1 MQSRRQFINLLGGG
15 IVLAASS
22 HAVAGVYPDRSVEA
36 WRPIAADAEIRQ
48 WMLAHALLAPN
59 PHNRQPWIADLRR
72 EGEISMI
79 CDGERLL
86 PETDPFGRQILIGCG
101 AFLELAIQAAAERGY
116 AVEVSLFPGGE
127 PSLTDLPKN
136 TVFARLTVSKSSAV
150 KPDPLFAFI
159 RARHTNKGAYDSAK
173 KISPEQLKN
182 LEAVASSFSAPNSH
196 NAQLNGVLD
205 DPMKMQKMQEITR
218 VAYEIE
224 LTTSRTY
231 LESANLFR
239 IGPGE
244 IETHRDGISITGMMP
259 RILSTLGM
267 FNRFEVPAKGSSGYK
282 QVMDRWAA
290 FETGSGYLWMAT
302 TGNTRTK
309 QIEVGR
315 AYVRAHLLATSLKI
329 DMHPLSQAVQEFVEV
344 KAQNQ
349 AMYRL
354 LDLDPTKVTLQMV
367 SRIGYG
373 LNPAEGSPRRSLDK
387 GMLRKA

>member
-1 MQSRRQFINLLGGG
+1 MQSRRQFINLVGGG
-15 IVLAASS
+15 VVLAASS
-22 HAVAGVYPDRSVEA
+22 HAIAGAYPDRSVAA
-36 WRPIAADAEIRQ
+36 WQPIASDAEIRQ

-72 EGEISMI
+72 EGEISMM

-101 AFLELAIQAAAERGY
+101 AFLELAVEAAAERGY
-116 AVEVSLFPGGE
+116 EVELTLFPNGE
-127 PSLTDLPKN
+127 PPLSELPKD
-136 TVFARLTVSKSSAV
+136 TIFAHLKVIKSSSV
-150 KPDPLFAFI
+150 KPDPLFSFI
-159 RARHTNKGAYDSAK
+159 RARHTNKGAYDSVK
-173 KISPEQLKN
+173 KISLEQLKN
-182 LEAVASSFSAPNSH
+182 LEAVAGRFSAPNSS
-196 NAQLNGVLD
+196 LNGVLD
-205 DPMKMQKMQEITR
+205 DPVKIKQMQEITR
-218 VAYEIE
+218 AAYEIE

-231 LESANLFR
+231 LESAKLFR
-239 IGPGE
+239 IGPNE
-244 IETHRDGISITGMMP
+244 IEKHRDGISITGVMP

-267 FNRFEVPAKGSSGYK
+267 FNRFEVPVKGSSGYK
-282 QVMDRWAA
+282 QVMDRWSA

-315 AYVRAHLLATSLKI
+315 AYVRTHLLATSMKI

-354 LDLDPTKVTLQMV
+354 LELDPSKVTLQMV

-373 LNPAEGSPRRSLDK
+373 LNPSEGSPRRALDK
-387 GMLRKA
+387 DMVRSA